1 MNPVRPLPQLLSLVV
16 LALSS
21 AQVMAQTSYPLTLDN
36 CGVEVVLDAA
46 PQRVVTIKSTA
57 TELLLALGLGDKIV
71 GVGFQDGPAPE
82 PWTAAAA
89 ALPVLSDKLPSQEV
103 VLEAE
108 PSFVYG
114 GWESNF
120 AADGAGERPTLA
132 TLGVATYVSPAA
144 CRSIKPAKL
153 TFDEVFAEIGEMGAI
168 FDATPAAEALI
179 TEQRAALA
187 AVTPDPRGLTAL
199 WYSSG
204 TKAPY
209 VGAGSGAPQMMLE
222 ALGLENIMAGVD
234 DGWVAASWEDVVDAN
249 PDVIVLVDAVWNSA
263 EQKKKLLAENPITS
277 QLDAV
282 INQRYLVVPF
292 PASEAGVR
300 NVGATAE
307 MAAQLS
313 GLSFTP

>member
-1 MNPVRPLPQLLSLVV
+1 MNPVRPLPQLLSLAV

-21 AQVMAQTSYPLTLDN
+21 AQVLAQTSYPLSIDN
-36 CGVEVVLDAA
+36 CGVELVLDAA

-57 TELLLALGLGDKIV
+57 TEMLLALGLGDRIV

-89 ALPVLSDKLPSQEV
+89 ALLILSDKLPSQEV

-108 PSFVYG
+108 PDFVYG

-168 FDATPAAEALI
+168 FDATPAAETLI
-179 TEQRAALA
+179 AEQRAALA
-187 AVTPDPRGLTAL
+187 AVTSDARGLTAL

-234 DGWVAASWEDVVDAN
+234 EGWVAASWEAVVDAN

-282 INQRYLVVPF
+282 VNQRYLVIPF

-300 NVGATAE
+300 NVGATAD

-313 GLSFTP
+313 GLSFTS

>member
-1 MNPVRPLPQLLSLVV
+1 MRRLPHLLGLAI
-16 LALSS
+16 LALSAGS
-21 AQVMAQTSYPLTLDN
+21 ALAQTAYPLTLDN
-36 CGVEVVLDAA
+36 CGVQVTMPAA

-57 TELLLALGLGDKIV
+57 TEMLLALGLGDRIV
-71 GVGFQDGPAPE
+71 GVGFQDGPTPE

-89 ALPVLSDKLPSQEV
+89 ALPILSDKLPSQEV
-103 VLEAE
+103 VLETE
-108 PSFVYG
+108 PDFIYG

-132 TLGVATYVSPAA
+132 ELGIASYVSPAA

-153 TFDEVFAEIGEMGAI
+153 TFNDVFAQIGEMGTI
-168 FDATPAAEALI
+168 FDAAPAAEALI
-179 TEQRAALA
+179 AEQKNALA
-187 AVTPDPRGLTAL
+187 AVSPDARGLTAL

-222 ALGLENIMAGVD
+222 ALGLENIMADVD
-234 DGWVAASWEDVVDAN
+234 DGWVAASWEAVVDAN
-249 PDVIVLVDAVWNSA
+249 PDVIVLVDATWNSA

-282 INQRYLVVPF
+282 INQRYLIVPF

-300 NVGATAE
+300 NVGATAD
-307 MAAQLS
+307 MAAQLA
-313 GLSFTP
+313 GLNFAP

>member
-1 MNPVRPLPQLLSLVV
+1 MRRLPHLLGLAI
-16 LALSS
+16 LALSAGS
-21 AQVMAQTSYPLTLDN
+21 ALAQTAYPLTLDN
-36 CGVEVVLDAA
+36 CGVQVTLPAA

-57 TELLLALGLGDKIV
+57 TEMLLALGLGDRIV

-103 VLEAE
+103 VLEVE
-108 PSFVYG
+108 PDFIYG

-132 TLGVATYVSPAA
+132 ELGIASYVSPAA

-153 TFDEVFAEIGEMGAI
+153 TFDDVFAQIGEMGTI
-168 FDATPAAEALI
+168 FDAAPAAEALI
-179 TEQRAALA
+179 TEQRAALS
-187 AVTPDPRGLTAL
+187 AVSPDARGLTAL

-222 ALGLENIMAGVD
+222 ALGLKNIMADVD
-234 DGWVAASWEDVVDAN
+234 DGWVAASWEAVVDAN
-249 PDVIVLVDAVWNSA
+249 PDVIVLVDATWNSA

-282 INQRYLVVPF
+282 VNQRYLIVPF

-300 NVGATAE
+300 NVGATAD
-307 MAAQLS
+307 MAAQLA
-313 GLSFTP
+313 GLIFAP

>member
-1 MNPVRPLPQLLSLVV
+1 MRPLPLSLGLAMLAMSSGHV
-16 LALSS
+16 LA
-21 AQVMAQTSYPLTLDN
+21 QTQYPLTLDN
-36 CGVEVVLDAA
+36 CGFTVTLPAA

-57 TELLLALGLGDKIV
+57 TEMLLALGLGNLIV

-82 PWTAAAA
+82 PWVAEAA
-89 ALPVLSDKLPSQEV
+89 ALPILSDKLPSQEV
-103 VLEAE
+103 VLEVE
-108 PSFVYG
+108 PDFVYG

-120 AADGAGERPTLA
+120 SADGAGERPTLA
-132 TLGVATYVSPAA
+132 TLDVAGYVAPAA

-153 TFDEVFAEIGEMGAI
+153 SFDEIFAEIGEIGTI
-168 FDATPAAEALI
+168 FDAAPAAEALVA
-179 TEQRAALA
+179 EQKAALA
-187 AVTPDPRGLTAL
+187 AIAPDTRGLTAL

-204 TKAPY
+204 TKTPY

-234 DGWVAASWEDVVDAN
+234 DGWVSASWEAIVDAN

-282 INQRYLVVPF
+282 IHQRYLTVPF
-292 PASEAGVR
+292 PASEPGVR
-300 NVGATAE
+300 NVSATAD
-307 MAAQLS
+307 MAAQLA

>member
-1 MNPVRPLPQLLSLVV
+1 MRRLPHLLGLAI
-16 LALSS
+16 LALSAGS
-21 AQVMAQTSYPLTLDN
+21 ALAQTAYPLTLDN
-36 CGVEVVLDAA
+36 CGVQVTLPDA

-57 TELLLALGLGDKIV
+57 TEMLLALGLGDRIV

-89 ALPVLSDKLPSQEV
+89 ALPILSDKLPSQEV
-103 VLEAE
+103 VLETE
-108 PSFVYG
+108 PDFIYG

-132 TLGVATYVSPAA
+132 ELGIASYVSPAA

-153 TFDEVFAEIGEMGAI
+153 TFDDVFAQIGEMGTI
-168 FDATPAAEALI
+168 FDAAPAAEALI
-179 TEQRAALA
+179 AEQKAALA
-187 AVTPDPRGLTAL
+187 AVSPDARGLTAL

-222 ALGLENIMAGVD
+222 ALGLENIMADVD
-234 DGWVAASWEDVVDAN
+234 DGWVAASWEAVVDAN
-249 PDVIVLVDAVWNSA
+249 PDVIVLVDATWNSA

-282 INQRYLVVPF
+282 INQRYLIVRF

-300 NVGATAE
+300 NVGATAD
-307 MAAQLS
+307 MAAQLA
-313 GLSFTP
+313 GLNFAP

>member
-1 MNPVRPLPQLLSLVV
+1 MRRLPHLLGLAI
-16 LALSS
+16 LALSAGS
-21 AQVMAQTSYPLTLDN
+21 ALAQTAYPLTLDN
-36 CGVEVVLDAA
+36 CGVQVTLPAA

-57 TELLLALGLGDKIV
+57 TEMLLALGLGDRIV
-71 GVGFQDGPAPE
+71 GVGFQDSPAPE

-103 VLEAE
+103 VLEVE
-108 PSFVYG
+108 PDFIYG

-132 TLGVATYVSPAA
+132 ELGIASYVSPAA

-153 TFDEVFAEIGEMGAI
+153 TFDDVFAQIGEMGTI
-168 FDATPAAEALI
+168 FDASPAAEALI
-179 TEQRAALA
+179 AEQKAALA
-187 AVTPDPRGLTAL
+187 AVSPDTRGLTAL

-222 ALGLENIMAGVD
+222 ALGLGNIMADVD
-234 DGWVAASWEDVVDAN
+234 DGWVAASWEAVVDAN
-249 PDVIVLVDAVWNSA
+249 PDVIVLVDATWNSA

-282 INQRYLVVPF
+282 INQRYLIVPF
-292 PASEAGVR
+292 PASEAGMR
-300 NVGATAE
+300 NVGATAD
-307 MAAQLS
+307 MAAQLA
-313 GLSFTP
+313 GLTFAP

>member
-1 MNPVRPLPQLLSLVV
+1 MRPLPHLLSLAV
-16 LALSS
+16 LAVST
-21 AQVMAQTSYPLTLDN
+21 AHAMAQTTYPLTLDN
-36 CGVEVVLDAA
+36 CGFEIILPAA
-46 PQRVVTIKSTA
+46 PSRIVTIKSTA
-57 TELLLALGLGDKIV
+57 TELLLALGLGDRIV

-103 VLEAE
+103 VLEVE
-108 PSFVYG
+108 PDFIYG

-132 TLGVATYVSPAA
+132 ALGVASYVSPAA

-153 TFDEVFAEIGEMGAI
+153 TFDEVFAEIGEMGTI
-168 FDATPAAEALI
+168 LDAAPAAQDLI
-179 TEQRAALA
+179 AEQQAALA
-187 AVTPDPRGLTAL
+187 AITPDTRGLTAL

-204 TKAPY
+204 TKTPY

-222 ALGLENIMAGVD
+222 ALGLDNIMADVD
-234 DGWVAASWEDVVDAN
+234 DGWVSASWEAVVDAN
-249 PDVIVLVDAVWNSA
+249 PDVIVLVDAAWNSA
-263 EQKKKLLAENPITS
+263 AQKKQLLAENPITS

-282 INQRYLVVPF
+282 IHQRYLVLPF

-300 NVGATAE
+300 NVAATAD
-307 MAAQLS
+307 MAAQLKA
-313 GLSFTP
+313 LDYAQ